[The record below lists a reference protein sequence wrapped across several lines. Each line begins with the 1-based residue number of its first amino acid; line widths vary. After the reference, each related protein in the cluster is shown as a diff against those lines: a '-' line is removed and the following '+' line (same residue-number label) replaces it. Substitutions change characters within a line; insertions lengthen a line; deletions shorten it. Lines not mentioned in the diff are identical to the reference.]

1 MRNIYQFLLKSKR
14 YGDFKTCLF
23 YQRPSWI
30 LKKRI
35 LPSLSQSAWNT
46 RFYFGHQ
53 KPCMDNNKYY
63 LYFERKID
71 NLIVTIKH

>member
-30 LKKRI
+30 LKKM
-35 LPSLSQSAWNT
+35 SN
-46 RFYFGHQ
+46 F
-53 KPCMDNNKYY
+53 DNVLTNQEP
-63 LYFERKID
+63 LFDI
-71 NLIVTIKH
+71 